1 MKKVL
6 LTLTAV
12 LTLAAIVI
20 SCNKPDNPKPGPG
33 PDGGDGGEE
42 AEEIIAIDGEFADW
56 NGLSNVSVAV
66 VPDDE
71 EAYPCLIKMKA
82 VADKVN
88 VYLYFE
94 FQAAEDQTK
103 SPMTIMFDSD
113 DDLETGFTDYH
124 WANAGWDFGLETSN
138 GFMSGTSYKRITD
151 YKLLKPKEGQDGQ
164 PRNWDTKNYTEGTA
178 KGVKNQG
185 TLDKDL
191 YKFEIKVPRE
201 LLKIEKKGTIRVSA
215 YVSDPDNNWAEVGV
229 LPIDDGLGMTEM
241 LEVAIP

>member
-1 MKKVL
+1 
-6 LTLTAV
+6 
-12 LTLAAIVI
+12 
-20 SCNKPDNPKPGPG
+20 
-33 PDGGDGGEE
+33 
-42 AEEIIAIDGEFADW
+42 
-56 NGLSNVSVAV
+56 
-66 VPDDE
+66 
-71 EAYPCLIKMKA
+71 MKA